1 MELFRRERIRVGEQS
16 HAAGS
21 RRIPGRDSLMD
32 RRKFLGLG
40 VTLIAGVAGC
50 RGYQTA
56 RVMKNSERDTVG
68 SHAAGAETYK
78 PLIQESVSK
87 LLGRAC
93 SPSEIQPAAMVV
105 GERKK
110 ICFIGVENCT
120 AEEIGDFR
128 EQIYELID
136 SAINESRQYEQLS
149 RRYVE
154 NGLKQLRLR
163 PDELF
168 VQENQR
174 NFQVVMEKMEQPFDY
189 LLYAKLTS
197 GTTKSNGDYQR
208 DYLLTLELVN
218 IHDGHYEKESASIR
232 KGYRR
237 SLTDK
242 LFH

>member
-1 MELFRRERIRVGEQS
+1 
-16 HAAGS
+16 
-21 RRIPGRDSLMD
+21 MD
-32 RRKFLGLG
+32 RRNFLRLG
-40 VTLIAGVAGC
+40 FTLFAGSAAGMAGC

-56 RVMKNSERDTVG
+56 RVMKSGERDMVG
-68 SHAAGAETYK
+68 SHTAGAETYK

-93 SPSEIQPAAMVV
+93 QPSEIQTAGLVV
-105 GERKK
+105 GARKK

-128 EQIYELID
+128 DQIYELID
-136 SAINESRQYEQLS
+136 SAVNESQQYEQLS

-168 VQENQR
+168 VQENQK
-174 NFQVVMEKMEQPFDY
+174 NFQAVLEKMEQPFDY
-189 LLYAKLTS
+189 LLYARLTS
-197 GTTKSNGDYQR
+197 GTTQKNGDYQR

-237 SLTDK
+237 SLK
-242 LFH
+242 YKIFH

>member
-1 MELFRRERIRVGEQS
+1 M
-16 HAAGS
+16 
-21 RRIPGRDSLMD
+21 
-32 RRKFLGLG
+32 
-40 VTLIAGVAGC
+40 
-50 RGYQTA
+50 
-56 RVMKNSERDTVG
+56 
-68 SHAAGAETYK
+68 
-78 PLIQESVSK
+78 
-87 LLGRAC
+87 
-93 SPSEIQPAAMVV
+93 
-105 GERKK
+105 
-110 ICFIGVENCT
+110 
-120 AEEIGDFR
+120 
-128 EQIYELID
+128 ID
-136 SAINESRQYEQLS
+136 SAVNESRQYEQLS

-197 GTTKSNGDYQR
+197 GTTRDNGNYQR

-232 KGYRR
+232 KAYRR

>member
-1 MELFRRERIRVGEQS
+1 
-16 HAAGS
+16 
-21 RRIPGRDSLMD
+21 MD
-32 RRKFLGLG
+32 RRNFLGLG
-40 VTLIAGVAGC
+40 ITLVGGNLVGLAGC
-50 RGYQTA
+50 RGYQHA
-56 RVMKNSERDTVG
+56 RVMKDSESDTVG

-78 PLIQESVSK
+78 PLIQQSVSK

-93 SPSEIQPAAMVV
+93 TPSEIQPASMVV

-136 SAINESRQYEQLS
+136 SAINESKQYEQLS

-237 SLTDK
+237 SLSDK